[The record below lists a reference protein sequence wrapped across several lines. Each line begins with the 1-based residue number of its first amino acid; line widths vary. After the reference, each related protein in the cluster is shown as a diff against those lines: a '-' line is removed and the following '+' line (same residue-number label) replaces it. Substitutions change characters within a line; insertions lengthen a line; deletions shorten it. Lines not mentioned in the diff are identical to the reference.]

1 MNIKNEETT
10 ALARELAAA
19 TGETVTRAVTV
30 AIRERLVRV
39 RQLDQ
44 AAAAERVAKMHRIA
58 LDAASRWVEP
68 YRSTNHAQLLYDE
81 AGLPR

>member
-19 TGETVTRAVTV
+19 TGETLTRAVTV

-39 RQLDQ
+39 QQLDQ
-44 AAAAERVAKMHRIA
+44 AAVAERVERMRQIA
-58 LDAASRWVEP
+58 RDAAPRWIEP
-68 YRSTNHAQLLYDE
+68 YRSSSHAKLLYDG